1 MTVPGKPV
9 IRFRASESIASNEI
23 SSTKIRRVMNEAKDE
38 ELLDELREMVLSPEL
53 LAEWLKKE
61 REGEK
66 ESEKAFL

>member
-1 MTVPGKPV
+1 
-9 IRFRASESIASNEI
+9 
-23 SSTKIRRVMNEAKDE
+23 MNEAKDE